1 MYTLANLTFKPSF
14 ITSRINN
21 KMKAEIISIGDELLL
36 GQVIDT
42 NSAWIGQQLN
52 KMGVNVHYKSTVGD
66 SKEILL
72 NALQQSAKR
81 SDIIV
86 MTGGLG
92 PTKDD
97 LTKHILCEF
106 FQTKLV
112 QNDKVLEWVQSIF
125 AKRNLPMLQSN
136 NEQALV
142 PEKCD
147 VLWNRN
153 GTAPG
158 MYFFENGKAFIS
170 MPGVP
175 FEMKCIFEE
184 EVIPKLRQDFSFPV
198 IKHRTILTISIGES
212 FLAKKIADI
221 EDNLPS
227 HIKLAYLPSVG
238 AVRLRL
244 SAYGK
249 DENKLSQE
257 IDEIVSK
264 LYTTIGEYIFG
275 EEEDTIAE
283 VIGKLL
289 IDKKQSIATCESCT
303 GGFLAHMITSIAGS
317 SRYYK
322 GSVLAYDNAVKTNIV
337 GVNPSIIETDGAV
350 SEACVKEMATKVRT
364 LLNTNYALATSGIA
378 GPGGGTETKPVGTVW
393 IALAT
398 PTKCIAKCFNM
409 GDHRGRTIERSALM
423 ALDMLR
429 KELLSLPL

>member
-1 MYTLANLTFKPSF
+1 
-14 ITSRINN
+14 
-21 KMKAEIISIGDELLL
+21 MKAEIISIGDELLL

-42 NSAWIGQQLN
+42 NSAWIGQELN
-52 KMGVNVHYKSTVGD
+52 KLGINVHYKSTVGD

-72 NALQQSAKR
+72 NALNQSAKR

-106 FQTKLV
+106 FDCGLV

-184 EVIPKLRQDFSFPV
+184 EVIPKLKKDFSFPV
-198 IKHRTILTISIGES
+198 IKHKTILTISIGES
-212 FLAKKIADI
+212 FLAKKIAPI

-244 SAYGK
+244 SAY
-249 DENKLSQE
+249 DTNEAVLANELSS
-257 IDEIVSK
+257 IVSS
-264 LYTTIGEYIFG
+264 LYESIGEYIFG
-275 EEEDTIAE
+275 EEEETIAE
-283 VIGKLL
+283 VVGKLL
-289 IDKKQSIATCESCT
+289 TKNKQSIATCESCT
-303 GGFLAHMITSIAGS
+303 GGYLAHMITSIAGS
-317 SRYYK
+317 SQYYK
-322 GSVLAYDNAVKTNIV
+322 GSILAYDNAVKTEVV
-337 GVNPSIIETDGAV
+337 GVNPAIIKTDGAV
-350 SEACVKEMATKVRT
+350 SEACVKEMAEHTRK
-364 LLNTNYALATSGIA
+364 LLKTDYALATSGIA

-398 PTKCIAKCFNM
+398 PTSCVAKCFNM
-409 GDHRGRTIERSALM
+409 GDHRGRTIERTALM

-429 KELLSLPL
+429 KELLQLHS